1 MQVLR
6 PDCCVE
12 KIGWYLG
19 VEREAVMLQLGCQ
32 LEVLSFLK
40 WIALT
45 VDFCFNW
52 IVDWY
57 LEAGLVVAV
66 PRRQ

>member
-1 MQVLR
+1 
-6 PDCCVE
+6 
-12 KIGWYLG
+12 
-19 VEREAVMLQLGCQ
+19 MLQLGRQ
-32 LEVLSFLK
+32 LKVLSFLK

-45 VDFCFNW
+45 VDFCFDL